1 MAEYTRNPFPRP
13 KLVEEPHRAQYA
25 KQWGYLKRERDQW
38 MRTWEDVADFVLPY
52 IGMRYEYETS
62 YTDRRPKRSRRVP
75 VIINNK
81 ATMNARILINGLA
94 GGLTSPS
101 RPWLKLGVP
110 SDTEEADSEGKRWF
124 WGASRAIMWLAATSN
139 YYTATKFQY
148 RDLVVLG
155 PGVKII
161 DEHPEYNI
169 NCVNAPVGSY
179 VLALGEDG
187 RPQTLQREILYRAGA
202 MVERWGYER
211 CSREV
216 RTAYDRGDYHREFK
230 VCHVIEPNR
239 LYNGRGYGPTA
250 KRFASV
256 YYEFAAAENEQGL
269 LGYNGYYDKPF
280 SAARWDYLPGDTY
293 GPSAALETLGD
304 IKALQVLELRKAQA
318 VDKQVTPPTQ
328 SPPSLTGKRIG
339 HMPGSNTVV
348 PELTAQIKA
357 LYEVR
362 PDMLAISQE
371 IQRHEHRIDEAFFV
385 DIIRSATDLTRQ
397 NVKAEEII
405 ERREEK
411 MLAFSPVLEN
421 LYTEMLDPDVMRML
435 AVGIRI
441 GLIPPPPPS
450 IRHRQFKIE
459 YISTLAQMQKAAQI
473 SSIERVFTFAGS
485 LAGVFPEAKDKIDA
499 DAALEEYADAV
510 GAPASIMVPENA
522 VRELRQMRQQQAEQQ
537 QVAAQT
543 AQGVEAAKNLSE
555 AQLTDPSMLQYLIS
569 GSQ

>member
-1 MAEYTRNPFPRP
+1 MAEYTKNPFPKP
-13 KLVEEPHRAQYA
+13 KLVDEPPRQIYS
-25 KQWGYLKRERDQW
+25 KQWFYLKRERDQW

-52 IGMRYEYETS
+52 IGMRYEYESS

-75 VIINNK
+75 VVINNK
-81 ATMNARILINGLA
+81 ATMNARTLINGLA
-94 GGLTSPS
+94 AGLTSPS

-110 SDTEEADSEGKRWF
+110 KNTEAADYEGRRWF
-124 WGASRAIMWLAATSN
+124 WGASQAIMWLAHTSN

-161 DEHPEYNI
+161 DEHPEHNI
-169 NCVNAPVGSY
+169 NCISAPVGSY

-187 RPQTLQREILYRAGA
+187 RPQTLQREILYRVGA

-211 CSREV
+211 CSKQV
-216 RTAYDRGDYHREFK
+216 RLDYDRGDYHKEHK

-239 LYNGRGYGPTA
+239 LYQGRGYGPTA

-256 YYEFAAAENEQGL
+256 YYEFACAENEQQL
-269 LGYNGYYDKPF
+269 LGYNGYYEKPF

-293 GPSAALETLGD
+293 GPSAALETIGD
-304 IKALQVLELRKAQA
+304 IKALQVLELRKSQA
-318 VDKQVTPPTQ
+318 IDKQVTPPTQ
-328 SPPSLTGKRIG
+328 SPASLSGKRIG
-339 HMPGSNTVV
+339 HMPGSNTIV
-348 PELTAQIKA
+348 PDATQQIRA

-362 PDMLAISQE
+362 PDLLAVSQE
-371 IQRHEHRIDEAFFV
+371 IQRHEYRLDQAFFV
-385 DIIRSATDLTRQ
+385 DIMRSATDLTRQ

-421 LYTEMLDPDVMRML
+421 LYTELLDVDVMRML

-450 IRHRQFKIE
+450 IRERQFKIE

-485 LAGVFPEAKDKIDA
+485 LAGVYPEAKDKIDV
-499 DAALEEYADAV
+499 DAALDEYSDAV
-510 GAPASIMVPENA
+510 GAPASIMVSDQA
-522 VRELRQMRQQQAEQQ
+522 VKQLRDMRQQQAQQ
-537 QVAAQT
+537 QQMAQQT
-543 AQGVEAAKNLSE
+543 AQGVEAAKNLSQ
-555 AQLTDPSMLQYLIS
+555 AQLTDPSMLQYLI
-569 GSQ
+569 GGAG